1 MTIQK
6 YSTSILPSPSYKIES
21 NFKTLISDF
30 DDGAEQRNRQWRF
43 PKRSVSL
50 QYNALTQT
58 NRDALHEFYRECYG
72 SYNPFWFVDFKAR
85 SWDDEYIGYAGPNY
99 PDIVYAVDGSSYTDQ
114 TDAACEITVTDD
126 VYPVPAIPSAN
137 DAFYIGSNS
146 QFTRATITMTTV
158 KASTVGWVGV
168 WEYPYTTG
176 GTWGSITL
184 TTDQTNGF
192 LPTVTGNKNV
202 DFPAPSSWKD
212 IEVNGVNGYYIRFR
226 ISSSSSAGTQ
236 PKAAQVTLNS
246 LTMNIPAILTS
257 TSDLVVYEN
266 GTSTTAYSVSSS
278 GGGGGSYRITFTDYP
293 SSGNLITA
301 DFTGNLIFKGRF
313 KDDTF
318 AEEQPHP
325 NLYNIETNIYEVKQN
340 FKGLVPSPA

>member
-1 MTIQK
+1 MTISK

-21 NFKTLISDF
+21 NFKTLVSDF
-30 DDGAEQRNRQWRF
+30 DDESEQRNRQWRF

-50 QYNALTQT
+50 KYNALTQT
-58 NRDALHEFYRECYG
+58 NRDALHEFYRKQYG
-72 SYNPFWFVDFKAR
+72 SYKPLWFIDFKAR
-85 SWDDEYIGYAGPNY
+85 AWDDEYVGYAGPY
-99 PDIVYAVDGSSYTDQ
+99 YADIIYSVDGSSYTDQ
-114 TDAACEITVTDD
+114 TDKSCDLTVDD
-126 VYPVPAIPSAN
+126 VTPVPAVPSAN

-146 QFTRATITMTTV
+146 QFTRATIYMSTV

-192 LPTVTGNKNV
+192 LPDAAGTKDV

-212 IEVNGVNGYYIRFR
+212 LEVNGVNGYYIRFR
-226 ISSSSSAGTQ
+226 ISSSSSAGIQ
-236 PKAAQVTLNS
+236 PKASQVTLNS
-246 LTMNIPAILTS
+246 LTMDVPAILTS
-257 TSDLVVYEN
+257 TSDLVIYEN
-266 GTSTTAYSVSSS
+266 GTSTMAYTVSSS

-293 SSGNLITA
+293 ASVSLITA
-301 DFTGNLIFKGRF
+301 DFTGNLRLKARL

-318 AEEQPHP
+318 LEEQPHP
-325 NLYNIETNIYEVKQN
+325 NLYNVAINIFEVNPGEKP
-340 FKGLVPSPA
+340 LVDLPA